1 MNAAPRSWH
10 LMVDRAEQHLE
21 EVKAH
26 MAAYAAK
33 HPYGAVRARQPKGQR
48 DIWLY
53 RLKMLEQPDPMI
65 AVIIGEIL
73 YDLRSAL
80 DHIAV
85 SMAPNSRKSKA
96 GYPVEVTDPFAKDAD
111 GAFIYDEER
120 RRSFT
125 SKIKGIPADAVAM
138 IMHSQPYTREYSE
151 LETLAL
157 LNRLENADKHREL
170 VTLGAGIMDIR
181 TIVTAPKAAIQQR
194 ADGFRED
201 GAEVAKFKFIESP
214 PPPESEVQVDVRGT
228 ASVAIKVGGLQG
240 NLAMPQ
246 TLEILIGWMRD
257 ETIPEFTPY
266 IRSR

>member
-1 MNAAPRSWH
+1 
-10 LMVDRAEQHLE
+10 
-21 EVKAH
+21 
-26 MAAYAAK
+26 
-33 HPYGAVRARQPKGQR
+33 
-48 DIWLY
+48 
-53 RLKMLEQPDPMI
+53 MI

-96 GYPVEVTDPFAKDAD
+96 GYPVEVTDPFAKDDD

-125 SKIKGIPADAVAM
+125 SKIKGMPADAVAM
-138 IMHSQPYTREYSE
+138 IMHGQPYTRQYSE

-181 TIVTAPKAAIQQR
+181 TIVPLPRPLSSSGPMDSAKTVQKSPSSSSLSPQR
-194 ADGFRED
+194 RQR
-201 GAEVAKFKFIESP
+201 VKY
-214 PPPESEVQVDVRGT
+214 R
-228 ASVAIKVGGLQG
+228 
-240 NLAMPQ
+240 
-246 TLEILIGWMRD
+246 
-257 ETIPEFTPY
+257 
-266 IRSR
+266 